1 MVSINCAKRY
11 PIDIDKETSTKK
23 TRLSSYMDPHTIVS
37 LNPSFHSENMSRLR
51 DLFPFKP
58 IEELSNILEKS
69 ADSFDY
75 AIFLIQKQE
84 EEKTRKAA
92 NIKKAQDM
100 VMALSSVSNIN
111 QAVEIALEYI
121 DKPSEEPST
130 EEKTK
135 EENNVLRNHIVIL
148 VHENKLLKKTFRK
161 LLENSKGNFAKDQQI
176 EKLNK
181 ELEIER
187 IKSYYL
193 SIQLNQA
200 INTYKINPN
209 RELF

>member
-1 MVSINCAKRY
+1 M
-11 PIDIDKETSTKK
+11 
-23 TRLSSYMDPHTIVS
+23 
-37 LNPSFHSENMSRLR
+37 
-51 DLFPFKP
+51 
-58 IEELSNILEKS
+58 
-69 ADSFDY
+69 
-75 AIFLIQKQE
+75 
-84 EEKTRKAA
+84 
-92 NIKKAQDM
+92 
-100 VMALSSVSNIN
+100 SNIN

>member
-58 IEELSNILEKS
+58 IE
-69 ADSFDY
+69 
-75 AIFLIQKQE
+75 
-84 EEKTRKAA
+84 
-92 NIKKAQDM
+92 DM